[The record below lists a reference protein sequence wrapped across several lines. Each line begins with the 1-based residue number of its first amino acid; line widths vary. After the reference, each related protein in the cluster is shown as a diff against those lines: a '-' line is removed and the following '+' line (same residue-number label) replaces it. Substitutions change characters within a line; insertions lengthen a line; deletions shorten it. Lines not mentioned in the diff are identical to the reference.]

1 MFFNSINGIN
11 RTVIKNLLKVTI
23 EKTQNFDCL
32 SLKICVQVNFWGAP
46 THADTIEL

>member
-23 EKTQNFDCL
+23 EKTQNFDF
-32 SLKICVQVNFWGAP
+32 LKICVQVNFWGAP